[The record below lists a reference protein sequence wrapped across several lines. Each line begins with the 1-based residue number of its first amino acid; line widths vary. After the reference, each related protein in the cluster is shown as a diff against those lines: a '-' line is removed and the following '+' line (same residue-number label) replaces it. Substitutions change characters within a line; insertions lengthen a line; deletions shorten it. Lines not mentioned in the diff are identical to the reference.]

1 MKKRICT
8 RRVIAS
14 LLVFAGFSQASGV
27 LWAVEGQQKV
37 DIRNGSMGLAHI
49 KSNQLD
55 DLENPVLKP
64 RDSLFDITQLA
75 DQSYLMVGNDGLIIK
90 ASKKQAAERLDS
102 NINHDLFST
111 HATKQGDV
119 FLGGANG
126 SLYKSNDHLTNWSKQ
141 IIAPNESIFNFI
153 ELSTAEV
160 LLSGSYGLLMSSRP
174 PYQQWEAVNIPWA
187 DFLKEAWNEF
197 GEAAPHLYAGCTN
210 QRDELLVVGEFG
222 LALKR
227 DTDGQWSKIH
237 GGAIE
242 PAIYGCQLSN
252 NGKNIILVG
261 QQGMVYQ
268 TSNGGDSWVEKS
280 ISKGSDLYKVEKIK
294 DLFIILGDKKK
305 IYTSLTSSDWV
316 CQRFIGDRPLG
327 WFVDMAVQG
336 EDIAII
342 GSNGGFKVTSYA
354 SFVTA
359 INQLNNSKE
368 LVSCE

>member
-27 LWAVEGQQKV
+27 LWAVEGQERSNP
-37 DIRNGSMGLAHI
+37 RNASIGLAHI
-49 KSNQLD
+49 KSNQMD
-55 DLENPVLKP
+55 DLKHPVLKP

-75 DQSYLMVGNDGLIIK
+75 DQSYLMVGTDGLLIHAPK
-90 ASKKQAAERLDS
+90 NQSSKRLNLNIQA
-102 NINHDLFST
+102 DLFSI
-111 HATKQGDV
+111 HATTQGDV
-119 FLGGANG
+119 FLAGANG
-126 SLYKSNDHLTNWSKQ
+126 SLYKSNDRLDNWSTLTLDSS
-141 IIAPNESIFNFI
+141 ESIFNFI
-153 ELSTAEV
+153 ELATTEV
-160 LLSGSYGLLMSSRP
+160 ILSGSYGLLMSSRS

-197 GEAAPHLYAGCTN
+197 GEADPHLYSACTN
-210 QRDELLVVGEFG
+210 QRGELLVVGEFG

-227 DTDGQWSKIH
+227 DTDGQWNKIH
-237 GGAIE
+237 GGSIE

-268 TSNGGDSWVEKS
+268 TSNGGDTWAKKDIAKS
-280 ISKGSDLYKVEKIK
+280 VDLYSVEKIK

-354 SFVTA
+354 SFIAA

>member
-1 MKKRICT
+1 LKKRIGT
-8 RRVIAS
+8 RKSIAS
-14 LLVFAGFSQASGV
+14 LLILIGFSQTTGV
-27 LWAVEGQQKV
+27 LLAVEGQERTHP
-37 DIRNGSMGLAHI
+37 RNASVGLAHI

-75 DQSYLMVGNDGLIIK
+75 DQSYLMVGNDGLLIHAQK
-90 ASKKQAAERLDS
+90 NQSSKRLNP
-102 NINHDLFST
+102 NIQHDLFST
-111 HATKQGDV
+111 HATRQGDV
-119 FLGGANG
+119 FLAGANG
-126 SLYKSNDHLTNWSKQ
+126 SLYKSNDRLDNWSTLT
-141 IIAPNESIFNFI
+141 IDSNESIFNFI
-153 ELSTAEV
+153 ELSTTEV
-160 LLSGSYGLLMSSRP
+160 ILSGSYGLLMSSRP
-174 PYQQWEAVNIPWA
+174 PYQQWKAVNIPWA

-197 GEAAPHLYAGCTN
+197 GEADPHLYSGCTN

-227 DTDGQWSKIH
+227 DADGQWSKIH
-237 GGAIE
+237 GGSIE

-268 TSNGGDSWVEKS
+268 TSNGGDSWVEKN

-294 DLFIILGDKKK
+294 DLFIMLGEKKK

-327 WFVDMAVQG
+327 WFVDMAVEG
-336 EDIAII
+336 EDIAIT

-354 SFVTA
+354 SFVAA